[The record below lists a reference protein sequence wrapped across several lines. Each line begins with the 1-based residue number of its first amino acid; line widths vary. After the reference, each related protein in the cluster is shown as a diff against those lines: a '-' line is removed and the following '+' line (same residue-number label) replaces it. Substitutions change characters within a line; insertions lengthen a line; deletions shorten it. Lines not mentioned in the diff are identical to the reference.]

1 MEHGVMNILSEW
13 WKKAE
18 AEDKI
23 IQFLVVFLTV
33 SLSLDRTVAVSIS
46 TGAALLY
53 IIYDC
58 MKQKSLAGFYSPR
71 RDWLGIAVFL
81 FSVLAASVFL
91 GDMGSIHMALKYIY
105 WTLPFLLIVYF
116 ESRTKVKYAVVAGA
130 MLSLVLSFASVLYLY
145 LHGFG
150 DAAGRIGAFDA
161 NPNHYAFLL
170 GGFLPV
176 LFCALSDTKLKAEK
190 TFVVLD
196 GIIIVMGLFTLWK
209 TGSRGAMG
217 GLFAGAVMILSVFC
231 HLHKNMKLFLKGLLL
246 CVAVSLV
253 VLIAG
258 IPGGAERLGDKVRL
272 RQLQSCYA
280 MWKDHVVLGIGL
292 NNWES
297 QYSTTYVQAEV
308 IKQEAARRYEEQKA
322 ARKKAIEKRNTKKTK
337 AAGQKTA
344 KQQQSVKN
352 AATQTPVAKGEAAK
366 KPVVQKSTA
375 KEETVKKAAI
385 HKSKA
390 KLTAKQKAA
399 VRRKRKAAKK
409 EAARKAAFLNRV
421 LKHEAELPIPHN
433 VVAWFF
439 STTGIVGGIGYLF
452 FVCYYLWRLYRKVNE
467 EPENW
472 VAFSGLWTFIA
483 VNFHG
488 LFDAGITNKAAAR
501 LLYLMLGLALT
512 YSQYKKKETLTE
524 NQNG

>member
-1 MEHGVMNILSEW
+1 MNNLSEW

-91 GDMGSIHMALKYIY
+91 GDMGSIHMSLKYIY
-105 WTLPFLLIVYF
+105 WALPFLLIVYF

-130 MLSLVLSFASVLYLY
+130 ALSIVVSFISVIYLS

-150 DAAGRIGAFDA
+150 DVAGRIGAFDV
-161 NPNHYAFLL
+161 NPNNYAFLL
-170 GGFLPV
+170 TGILPI
-176 LFCALSDTKLKAEK
+176 LFCSLSDTKLKVNK
-190 TFVVLD
+190 TFIVLD
-196 GIIIVMGLFTLWK
+196 AAVIIIGLFALWK
-209 TGSRGAMG
+209 TGSRGAIG
-217 GLFAGAVMILSVFC
+217 ALFSGALFVLFLFC
-231 HLHKNMKLFLKGLLL
+231 CLHKNIKLFLKGFLF
-246 CVAVSLV
+246 CVAVFSIFL
-253 VLIAG
+253 LAG
-258 IPGGAERLGDKVRL
+258 IPGGTERLGDKVRF

-280 MWKDHVVLGIGL
+280 MWKDHMVLGVGL
-292 NNWES
+292 SNWRS
-297 QYSTTYVQAEV
+297 QYSTVYLQTEI
-308 IKQEAARRYEEQKA
+308 IKQEAVRRYEEQKA

-337 AAGQKTA
+337 AAAQKTA
-344 KQQQSVKN
+344 KQQQSVKIV
-352 AATQTPVAKGEAAK
+352 ATQTPVVKQETVTKAAEHK
-366 KPVVQKSTA
+366 QVA
-375 KEETVKKAAI
+375 KEKTEKKVAI
-385 HKSKA
+385 QKPKA

-409 EAARKAAFLNRV
+409 EAARKAAFQDRA

-439 STTGIVGGIGYLF
+439 STTGIVGGMGYLF
-452 FVCYYLWRLYRKVNE
+452 FVCYYLWRLYRKVIE

-472 VAFSGLWTFIA
+472 ASFAGFWFFIA
-483 VNFHG
+483 TNFHG
-488 LFDAGITNKAAAR
+488 LFDNTITYKGAAR

-512 YSQYKKKETLTE
+512 YSQYKKQEALTE